1 MFTLLTAEWGR
12 LALANRVAA
21 SKTSDSAATAPLR
34 LAVYPHHTPIFAEA
48 DAVHRLCDDAVPFVF
63 FTDKATGRGRLL
75 YCRHDANL
83 GLITPI
89 GNTSHSRT
97 N

>member
-1 MFTLLTAEWGR
+1 

-21 SKTSDSAATAPLR
+21 SKTSDTAAAAPLR
-34 LAVYPHHTPIFAEA
+34 GVVHSHHIPIFAEA
-48 DAVHRLCDDAVPFVF
+48 DAVHRVRDDAVPFVF

-75 YCRHDANL
+75 DCRYDANL

-89 GNTSHSRT
+89 GNTSQSRT

>member
-1 MFTLLTAEWGR
+1 M
-12 LALANRVAA
+12 ALANRVAA
-21 SKTSDSAATAPLR
+21 SKTSDTAAAAPLR
-34 LAVYPHHTPIFAEA
+34 LVVHSHHIPIFAEA

-75 YCRHDANL
+75 YCRYDANL

-89 GNTSHSRT
+89 GNTSQSRT